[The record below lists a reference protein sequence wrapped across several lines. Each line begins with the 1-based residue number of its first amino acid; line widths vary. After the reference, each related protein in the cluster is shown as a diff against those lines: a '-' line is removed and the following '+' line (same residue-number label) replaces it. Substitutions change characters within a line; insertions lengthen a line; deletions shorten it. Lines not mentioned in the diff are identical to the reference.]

1 MVPLTTLIEE
11 SYKDR
16 NKYQWENK
24 QNKYNSLKNNIKIKK
39 IVTNDTNLEKIMGIK
54 KIKLED

>member
-24 QNKYNSLKNNIKIKK
+24 TTKYNTLKNNIKIKK
-39 IVTNDTNLEKIMGIK
+39 SLCNDTNLEKIMGIK
-54 KIKLED
+54 KIKLDD